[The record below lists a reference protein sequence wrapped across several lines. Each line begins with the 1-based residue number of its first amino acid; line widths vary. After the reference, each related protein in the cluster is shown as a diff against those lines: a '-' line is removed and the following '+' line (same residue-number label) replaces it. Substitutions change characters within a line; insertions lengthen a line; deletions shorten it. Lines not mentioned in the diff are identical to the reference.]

1 MGLVFW
7 RWTKSPLLWLE
18 APFAF
23 DFRPTG
29 HIISCYSYVSEKP
42 RKSSF
47 LCFSRGI
54 QYRFLRFCRAFDQS
68 NQIFHSSRLDK
79 RFPLARSSTKF
90 RCNLFIEKFSIEI
103 LIALNCFS
111 VQLQQPFHDNLSA
124 SILEKAPK
132 CQRKKRNSFNR
143 SNRFIIWYNL
153 YR

>member
-29 HIISCYSYVSEKP
+29 HIISCYSYVSEEP

-47 LCFSRGI
+47 LCFYRGI

-79 RFPLARSSTKF
+79 RFPLARSNTKF

-103 LIALNCFS
+103 FIALNYSS
-111 VQLQQPFHDNLSA
+111 VQLRRLFYDNLSV
-124 SILEKAPK
+124 SILEKK
-132 CQRKKRNSFNR
+132 HQNINERNESVLT
-143 SNRFIIWYNL
+143 IKQIY
-153 YR
+153 YVI

>member
-111 VQLQQPFHDNLSA
+111 VQLQQPFYDNLSA

-132 CQRKKRNSFNR
+132 CQRKKRNSFSR
-143 SNRFIIWYNL
+143 LNRFIIWYNL